1 MTESAIA
8 APPQLD
14 TFRVVYRAGV
24 QRPDDSDT
32 GSEPNWF
39 AQGGPV
45 TISCSAEKLVV
56 TEADGRR
63 RVVVSAPGATL
74 SKQQTTD
81 LTAALMAVPSLTE
94 ATVLAPGARPSKA
107 EVDAFV
113 QSVGRV
119 PRHPRRPHADQR
131 RLTR

>member
-39 AQGGPV
+39 AQGGSV
-45 TISCSAEKLVV
+45 TISCSAEKLVD
-56 TEADGRR
+56 TDGGSVAVGCRLA
-63 RVVVSAPGATL
+63 VPPSVSPRGAT
-74 SKQQTTD
+74 
-81 LTAALMAVPSLTE
+81 
-94 ATVLAPGARPSKA
+94 
-107 EVDAFV
+107 
-113 QSVGRV
+113 
-119 PRHPRRPHADQR
+119 
-131 RLTR
+131 

>member
-63 RVVVSAPGATL
+63 RVVWLPEGPFTIRATDGELVDQQGVVGVTLLDTTTPSVSPQGAT
-74 SKQQTTD
+74 
-81 LTAALMAVPSLTE
+81 
-94 ATVLAPGARPSKA
+94 
-107 EVDAFV
+107 
-113 QSVGRV
+113 
-119 PRHPRRPHADQR
+119 
-131 RLTR
+131 